1 MVQKSRK
8 ANSERIDNRDHD
20 VKGTNMVNF
29 TENIIL
35 TEQLISLGNGSRTKS
50 EAIRAV
56 GQLLV
61 DAGYVDNAFI
71 PSMEKRE
78 QASNTYLS
86 VGVAI
91 PHGLVEDRYCIH
103 HDAVAVLQVPE
114 GVDWHDGQKAKL
126 IIAIAAKTDNHIAIL
141 KRLTR
146 LLHNEALIDQL
157 CTTTNAHLIMNALLH
172 AKEPDYAEIGRLHKN
187 YAHSF
192 EWTIDYPSGLHARPS
207 SAWAEAAKKL
217 DLAVQVHHGK
227 HVAMAENMVE
237 LLQLGL
243 KCGDQVIISADDE
256 QKLEAFKS
264 CIQTLSMQEQNDAEH
279 ERLQKQKG
287 KISGWKPAEITDA
300 AILHGVSA
308 SPGFVIA
315 QSYHL
320 TSSCPVILDEPV
332 ALKDAGKVL
341 ENAIENTRK
350 QMESLIESM
359 TERLGGKDAAIFR
372 AQLALLEDES
382 LVSSACQ
389 LIVDGHG
396 VAWSWQQSI
405 EKRVKE
411 FLLSDNATLSER
423 TADLRDIGY
432 RVLGHIDPS
441 LKWNTLADLPE
452 GEWII
457 TATDLTPSDTVL
469 LDASKVKGLVTIYG
483 GPTSHTAILAR
494 TLGIP
499 AIVAAGE
506 AVAHVK
512 NGSTMIVD
520 GDGAMIYVNPSDAN
534 MRSAEAWL
542 ETLAAKYR
550 EEEAHRRQPATT
562 KDGHTVMIGANTNQP
577 DQIPFALAQGA
588 EGVGLM
594 RTEFLFLENSELPTE
609 DDQYII
615 YSAMAKELNGLPLII
630 RALDI
635 GGDKKVA
642 HLHLPCEDNPF
653 LGVRG
658 ARLLLRRMDLLLPQ
672 LKALYRVAKDGKKLA
687 IMFPMITTV
696 TEILT
701 LKSYCEGVRKSLNA
715 PTIQIGIMVEV
726 PAAAVMAEVLAE
738 HVDFFSIG
746 TNDLTQ
752 YTLAIDRQ
760 NPELAAEADSLH
772 PAVLRL
778 IQKIVEGAKQYNR
791 PVGVC
796 GGLAGDPLGAM
807 ILTGLG
813 VDELSMTPR
822 DIAPVK
828 AKLRAHS
835 LVDMKKLAHSALA
848 QDCAIDVRA
857 LVEEIR

>member
-61 DAGYVDNAFI
+61 DAGCVDNAFI

-256 QKLEAFKS
+256 QKLEVFKS

-389 LIVDGHG
+389 L
-396 VAWSWQQSI
+396 
-405 EKRVKE
+405 
-411 FLLSDNATLSER
+411 
-423 TADLRDIGY
+423 
-432 RVLGHIDPS
+432 
-441 LKWNTLADLPE
+441 
-452 GEWII
+452 
-457 TATDLTPSDTVL
+457 
-469 LDASKVKGLVTIYG
+469 
-483 GPTSHTAILAR
+483 
-494 TLGIP
+494 
-499 AIVAAGE
+499 
-506 AVAHVK
+506 
-512 NGSTMIVD
+512 IVD